1 MKYRDTMDEKNLNE
15 NRMVDTGF
23 KQTKIPP
30 EGAERNMVPT
40 AERPKKNP
48 AGRRDTQYMD
58 GLVSTGK

>member
-1 MKYRDTMDEKNLNE
+1 MDEKNLNE
-15 NRMVDTGF
+15 NRVVDTGF

-30 EGAERNMVPT
+30 EGDAQNMVRP